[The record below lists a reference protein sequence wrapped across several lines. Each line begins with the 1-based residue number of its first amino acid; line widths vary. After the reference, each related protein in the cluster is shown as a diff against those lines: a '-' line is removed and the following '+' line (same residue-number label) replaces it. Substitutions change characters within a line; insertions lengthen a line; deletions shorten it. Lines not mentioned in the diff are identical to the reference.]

1 MAKVS
6 NLQAQQKR
14 TLQEVEAGRANEE
27 QVLKMHI
34 EKAERDRE
42 EANRKLKE
50 YVERYEAL

>member
-42 EANRKLKE
+42 EANQKLKE

>member
-14 TLQEVEAGRANEE
+14 TLQEVEASRANEE